1 MTDPNESLARAQM
14 AGALRALAAFIERTP
29 DLPLP
34 NSCEL
39 LHSVREDDDETE
51 HREVDRIAGILGV
64 TPSEANGGAHYM
76 AVRSWGPISYRAV
89 AIAEEEMERYRA
101 GLTYIDVVTPEI
113 WPI

>member
-1 MTDPNESLARAQM
+1 MIDQNEYLARAQM
-14 AGALRALAAFIERTP
+14 AGALRELAAFLERNLN
-29 DLPLP
+29 LPLP

-39 LHSVREDDDETE
+39 LYSVMEDDDETE
-51 HREVDRIAGILGV
+51 RREVDRIAAILEV

-101 GLTYIDVVTPEI
+101 GLTYIDVVKPEI